1 MSEILSNTGVKLWS
15 ETDYNEL
22 WLTIFD
28 QLTGQGGKSNIRL
41 IDEAIG
47 KINVALDGYK
57 FEFSSDEDRL
67 YISKGDSKLPV
78 SLIDSN
84 GHVATKVDGT
94 TITIDENG
102 VIKGVPVDDAL
113 SEESTNPLQNKVITG
128 ELKSIKSKMGTDE
141 SAIKQNTSDIT
152 SNTKRIEANERAI
165 STLNGTGDGSVKK
178 AVSDGIAE
186 VVAGAPED
194 FDTLKE
200 MSDWIDSH
208 ESSASAMNS
217 QIQNNKKAID
227 NHALNGDVH
236 VTPENKTNWNK
247 VSEKLDKT
255 GDASNVTTEFT
266 TATTRSN
273 LTTKEKLSTSLGKI
287 AKWFSDLKTVAFSG
301 SYNDLSDKPIVDA
314 NISSTSTNPVQNK
327 VVKNALDHK
336 LNGYTVTYTVPA
348 NTGGWHKIA
357 QISDYFNFDL
367 YAGGGWFSASKSIAH
382 FQIQNIHGKIRIV
395 QLSGKVLPNAN
406 NGIAKI
412 RMVRV
417 SDDVDTWILEE
428 YSPSSINPEVYTFTM
443 AGSLKLTPLDGSV
456 DSTTSFKD
464 SVVLDV
470 LDIPTGHVITT
481 GSVDSAMSDTSEH
494 PVQNK
499 VIKAYVDKKASE
511 NVDFSTSTS
520 KLLNDSIE
528 APMLVTNATKNLFDA
543 RILNTTPTSV
553 SSNTK
558 YSVSEG
564 SITVSA
570 VSKNTAFV
578 QVYWRVPIE
587 KFGLSAGDKVFFSI
601 EIDTSGA
608 NINGEQRVYLYQMSN
623 ENDGSKKV
631 ILIPGKEQGKLDLID
646 DTDIILLFR
655 LNQNTDYNE
664 VGQFFTVKN
673 IQIEKSSAVTN
684 YVPYDGYEIKSCGK
698 NLVTPTYATITLN
711 GITCTNNGDGTYTFN
726 GTATDSIFF
735 NINKNISI
743 NKGTKYK
750 VVCFKDEDYIQNKI
764 TSCVRRVDTT
774 AEYVFDNGTFV
785 SDAENCWLWI
795 RIVKGVTVS
804 NLVAKPIITT
814 DLDATYDD
822 FEPYKDGGTVQ
833 ITPSTE
839 FPLLGLKSFDGET
852 NIISPGNV
860 EVTYAKSDSGAAIV
874 DTLKKSVSDGKTKV
888 ANAITGKGVKTATD
902 ATFDVMAENIS
913 KIDTEAHGATLS
925 VVTSDKELFG
935 KTVTLTLKDGSTGSQ
950 RKTVF
955 SSNGKCS
962 FVVQKPGTYTVACG
976 ADAHEDVTVTSDNVL
991 NKTTMVVALVVLKI
1005 VTFANGTD
1013 EEIAKM
1019 IQAHYNNKINIADYW
1034 AVGDTRSV
1042 SLSAMSSAMVGES
1055 HRAQTV
1061 QFVIADFEH
1070 DTLASGIGPHSKA
1083 AITLLQKDCLMD
1095 AANASNP
1102 SANGS
1107 NNTENGYMSS
1117 RQSNEGGWDAC
1128 SRRGWCNN
1136 IYFNALPTAWRSMVK
1151 TVNKKTSVGNNSS
1164 TIETVQDKIF
1174 LPSEIEIFGST
1185 IYSFAGEGA
1194 QYQYYKNAKANRY
1207 KDPRWTSTYVSSM
1220 YFTRSP
1226 NNNTTSY
1233 CIVNAS
1239 GNANTRYADTTA
1251 GIAPM
1256 MCV

>member
-1 MSEILSNTGVKLWS
+1 M
-15 ETDYNEL
+15 
-22 WLTIFD
+22 
-28 QLTGQGGKSNIRL
+28 
-41 IDEAIG
+41 AIAG
-47 KINVALDGYK
+47 RVA
-57 FEFSSDEDRL
+57 
-67 YISKGDSKLPV
+67 IVPKGDWSAEAEYKRL
-78 SLIDSN
+78 
-84 GHVATKVDGT
+84 
-94 TITIDENG
+94 DEVTYN
-102 VIKGVPVDDAL
+102 
-113 SEESTNPLQNKVITG
+113 
-128 ELKSIKSKMGTDE
+128 
-141 SAIKQNTSDIT
+141 NTMFI
-152 SNTKRIEANERAI
+152 A
-165 STLNGTGDGSVKK
+165 KK
-178 AVSDGIAE
+178 AVPKGMLPTNAE
-186 VVAGAPED
+186 YWSKSIVGSAVTVDAA
-194 FDTLKE
+194 
-200 MSDWIDSH
+200 MSD
-208 ESSASAMNS
+208 
-217 QIQNNKKAID
+217 
-227 NHALNGDVH
+227 
-236 VTPENKTNWNK
+236 T
-247 VSEKLDKT
+247 SE
-255 GDASNVTTEFT
+255 
-266 TATTRSN
+266 
-273 LTTKEKLSTSLGKI
+273 
-287 AKWFSDLKTVAFSG
+287 
-301 SYNDLSDKPIVDA
+301 
-314 NISSTSTNPVQNK
+314 NPVQNK

-367 YAGGGWFSASKSIAH
+367 YTNGGWFSAPKSMAH

-456 DSTTSFKD
+456 DSITSFKD

-481 GSVDSAMSDTSEH
+481 GAVDNTMSDTSEH

-528 APMLVTNATKNLFDA
+528 APMLVTNATKNLLKPTLGTTTKNGVTCTNNGDGTYTLNGTSTIDGYTFFDLGFYMTGIEA
-543 RILNTTPTSV
+543 YGLTLIGDKNSDYGHNSYGIYWDASAGSTNV
-553 SSNTK
+553 SSGWVEGKSTK
-558 YSVSEG
+558 IPE
-564 SITVSA
+564 IT
-570 VSKNTAFV
+570 N
-578 QVYWRVPIE
+578 
-587 KFGLSAGDKVFFSI
+587 
-601 EIDTSGA
+601 GA
-608 NINGEQRVYLYQMSN
+608 NVNVGFFIAIG
-623 ENDGSKKV
+623 
-631 ILIPGKEQGKLDLID
+631 GKRTANNVVFKPMLT
-646 DTDIILLFR
+646 TDI
-655 LNQNTDYNE
+655 
-664 VGQFFTVKN
+664 
-673 IQIEKSSAVTN
+673 SAT
-684 YVPYDGYEIKSCGK
+684 YDDFVPYDGYEIKSCGK
-698 NLVTPTYATITLN
+698 NLLDPNAA
-711 GITCTNNGDGTYTFN
+711 GTYDSPHSENGVTFTKNNDGSWIIN
-726 GTATDSIFF
+726 GTATANVGVSIGYPGGDHTLIELEADAKAFLYGPSGLSGVSYGF
-735 NINKNISI
+735 YSNEGKQVLNDGIIP
-743 NKGTKYK
+743 KGTK
-750 VVCFKDEDYIQNKI
+750 
-764 TSCVRRVDTT
+764 VR
-774 AEYVFDNGTFV
+774 N
-785 SDAENCWLWI
+785 LWI
-795 RIVKGVTVS
+795 SADIGSTLNNVKVFGVIS
-804 NLVAKPIITT
+804 YDLNLTNTMYV
-814 DLDATYDD
+814 
-822 FEPYKDGGTVQ
+822 PYKESTVQ

-888 ANAITGKGVKTATD
+888 ANAITGKGVETATD

-913 KIDTEAHGATLS
+913 KIDTELHGATLAVS
-925 VVTSDKELFG
+925 TSDHELFG
-935 KTVTLTLKDGSTGSQ
+935 KTVTLDMHHTIVGT
-950 RKTVF
+950 TVF
-955 SSNGKCS
+955 SNNGTCS
-962 FVVQKPGTYTVACG
+962 FIVQKSGPYTITCG
-976 ADAHEDVTVTSDNVL
+976 EAHKDVSVTNIDVL
-991 NKTTMVVALVVLKI
+991 NKTTISVNLLLLKI
-1005 VTFANGTD
+1005 VTFASGTD

-1061 QFVIADFEH
+1061 RFVIAGFEH
-1070 DTLASGIGPHSKA
+1070 DTLANGIGPHSKA
-1083 AITLLQKDCLMD
+1083 AITLLQEDCLMD
-1095 AANASNP
+1095 AANTSNP

-1151 TVNKKTSVGNNSS
+1151 TVNKKATAGNISS
-1164 TIETVQDKIF
+1164 TIKTVQDKIF

-1194 QYQYYKNAKANRY
+1194 QYQYYKNAIANRY

-1226 NNNTTSY
+1226 SNNTTSY

-1239 GNANTRYADTTA
+1239 GIANTRYADTTA